1 MIVLKLGGSVI
12 TEKDRPETVDGE
24 ALDTAAKSIGDA
36 EDALVVVHGGGS
48 FGHHHAERHDVT
60 ETNGTHDGEAIA
72 AIHDAMCRLND
83 EVLAAL
89 RDAGTSPIGVHPLAV
104 GHRDERGALRLPTA
118 HLEVMIQEG
127 FLPVIHGDLIA
138 HVGAGA
144 TVLSGDEIVVS
155 VAESLDADRVGLCS
169 DVPGVL
175 DTDGSVIESIDSY
188 DEVAPVL
195 GESESTDVTGGMAA
209 KIRALTGLSA
219 PANVFDLDG
228 LAPFLSGKYP
238 GTTVR

>member
-12 TEKDRPETVDGE
+12 TEKNRPETVDAE
-24 ALDTAAKSIGDA
+24 ALETAARSIGEA
-36 EDALVVVHGGGS
+36 EDALVLVHGGGS
-48 FGHHHAERHDVT
+48 FGHHHAERHGVT
-60 ETNGTHDGEAIA
+60 ETDGTHNGDAIA

-83 EVLAAL
+83 QVLAAL
-89 RDAGTSPIGVHPLAV
+89 RDAGTSPIGVHPLSV
-104 GHRDERGALRLPTA
+104 GYRNETGALRLPTA
-118 HLEVMIQEG
+118 QLKVMLREG
-127 FLPVIHGDLIA
+127 FLPVLHGDLIA

-175 DTDGSVIESIDSY
+175 DPDGSVIESIESY
-188 DEVAPVL
+188 DEVAAVL
-195 GESESTDVTGGMAA
+195 GESGSTDVTGGMAA

-219 PANVFDLDG
+219 PANVFGLDG
-228 LAPFLSGKYP
+228 MGPFLSGEYP